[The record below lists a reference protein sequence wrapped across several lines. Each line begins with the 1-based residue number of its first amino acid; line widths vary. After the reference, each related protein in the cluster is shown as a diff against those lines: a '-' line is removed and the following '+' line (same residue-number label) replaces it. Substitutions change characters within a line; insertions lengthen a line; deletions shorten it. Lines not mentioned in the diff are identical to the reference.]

1 LFYQENPYLELF
13 DEKMW
18 NECKYAN
25 KTETRDFTPKQ
36 VQYGVLRRHSDV
48 SMSLSEMAKKDL
60 FNNIL
65 LKASSPTALN
75 ISLQQNY

>member
-1 LFYQENPYLELF
+1 MFYQENPYLELF

-18 NECKYAN
+18 KQCKYAN